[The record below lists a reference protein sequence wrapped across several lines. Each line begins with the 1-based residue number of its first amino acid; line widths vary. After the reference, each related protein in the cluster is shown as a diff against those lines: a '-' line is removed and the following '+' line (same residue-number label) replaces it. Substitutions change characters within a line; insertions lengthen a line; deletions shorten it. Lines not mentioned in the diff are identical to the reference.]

1 MTYSVDNP
9 PKLLSTLLA
18 GNGQLWYYEDG
29 DDAATVAGAGY
40 ITNAK
45 DLGMKAADLVIVHDT
60 TTPLTTMHRVETI
73 AANGSSNLTAA
84 TTIAATT

>member
-1 MTYSVDNP
+1 MTYAVTNP

-18 GNGQLWYYEDG
+18 GNGQLWYYESA
-29 DDAATVAGAGY
+29 DAATTVDDAGY

-60 TTPLTTMHRVETI
+60 GSPLTTMHRVEEINTD
-73 AANGSSNLTAA
+73 GSADLTAA